1 MNQST
6 HTEQVS
12 VQAAAGSIQ
21 GRVKNG
27 ALLFAGIPYAK
38 APVESLRFRPPQP
51 LAGFAEPYPALKF
64 SPAAP
69 QIPSGGMTDNVPVRW
84 SEDCL
89 YLNVFSPRAPSP
101 DKQGYPVILW
111 VHGGG

>member
-6 HTEQVS
+6 HVEKVT
-12 VQAAAGSIQ
+12 VQAAAGRIQ

-38 APVESLRFRPPQP
+38 APVKSLRFRPPQP
-51 LAGFAEPYPALKF
+51 LARFAEPYPALKF

-69 QIPSGGMTDNVPVRW
+69 QIPSGGMTDNAPVRW
-84 SEDCL
+84 SEACL
-89 YLNVFSPRAPSP
+89 YLNISAP
-101 DKQGYPVILW
+101 VEAL
-111 VHGGG
+111 